1 MFDSIRSH
9 RRWLMFFMLVLIF
22 PSFVFFGIQGYNSFI
37 EQEGALATVDG
48 ISITQRDFENAQRER
63 VERLRQQFGTDFD
76 PKVLDTQEG
85 RASILEGLVIDRA
98 LTREVEKG
106 NLIVTNDRLRE
117 VIAGIPAFQEDNKF
131 SIERYRAYVTAQGM
145 SEPQFEERVRA
156 DLRKQML
163 VQAVLE
169 SAIVPVQ
176 VAERIDRVLLE
187 TREVRVLPI
196 RADAYL
202 AKVAVTD
209 AQVAEFYEKNRK
221 DFETPENVK
230 VDYLVLSAVAMAGAA
245 PVAEAD
251 VKAYYEQN
259 KGRYGVEEQRRA
271 SHILITPDGGDKA
284 AARKKAEGIL
294 ATLKATPN
302 DFQKIAREQ
311 SKDPGSAA
319 QGGDLGLFGKGM
331 MVKPFEDAAFTLKV
345 GETSEIVES
354 DFGFHIIR
362 VTEIKPA
369 QAKPLEEVRAEIEK
383 ELRTQQ
389 AQKRF
394 AEAAEQFTNLVYE
407 QADSLQP
414 AADKLGLKIAT
425 QDNLTRAGIPA
436 AKDQL
441 QVFTPRVIEALF
453 SDDSLKNRRNTQA
466 IEIAANTLV
475 AARVVDHRPA
485 AVRPLE
491 EVKAAIRQRLERQ
504 EAAVLAR
511 KAGEERIAELL
522 KQPSDAGFSPAMT
535 VSRRSPQG
543 MPPKLLNE
551 VLRTPSDK
559 LPTFVGAEVEGA
571 GFLIAHVLSAKEGT
585 AQEPAQRDAER
596 RALARQAAAA
606 DEIAYAEGLR
616 ARHKAKVLKPEFQR
630 EAAKAGPAE
639 AKTDAK

>member
-48 ISITQRDFENAQRER
+48 TSITQRDFELAQRDR
-63 VERLRQQFGTDFD
+63 VERLRQQFGADFD

-85 RASILEGLVIDRA
+85 RASILDGLVIDRA

-106 NLIVTNDRLRE
+106 NLVVTNDRLRD
-117 VIAGIPAFQEDNKF
+117 VIAGIPAFQEDGKF

-145 SEPQFEERVRA
+145 TEPQFEERVRA

-169 SAIVPVQ
+169 SAIVPAQ

-202 AKVAVTD
+202 AKVTVTD

-230 VDYLVLSAVAMAGAA
+230 VEYLVLSAVAIAGAA
-245 PVAEAD
+245 PVADAD

-271 SHILITPDGGDKA
+271 SHILITPDGGDKS
-284 AARKKAEGIL
+284 AARKKAEGVL
-294 ATLKATPN
+294 AALKAAPN
-302 DFQKIAREQ
+302 DFAKLAREQ

-319 QGGDLGLFGKGM
+319 QGGDLGFFGKGM

-345 GETSEIVES
+345 GETSEIIES

-369 QAKPLEEVRAEIEK
+369 QAKPLDEVRPEIEK

-425 QDNLTRAGIPA
+425 QDNLTRAGMPA
-436 AKDQL
+436 AKDQP

-453 SDDSLKNRRNTQA
+453 SEDSLKNRRNTQA

-485 AVRPLE
+485 AVRPLD

-504 EAAVLAR
+504 DAAVLAR
-511 KAGEERIAELL
+511 KAGEERIVELT
-522 KQPSDAGFSPAMT
+522 KQPTDAGFSPVLT
-535 VSRRSPQG
+535 VSRRAPQG
-543 MPPKLLNE
+543 LPPKLLNE
-551 VLRTPSDK
+551 VLRTQADK
-559 LPTFVGAEVEGA
+559 LPSFVGAEVEGS
-571 GFLIAHVLSAKEGT
+571 GFLIAHVLSAKEGA

-596 RALARQAAAA
+596 RALARQSAAA

-630 EAAKAGPAE
+630 EAVKAAASEAKAE
-639 AKTDAK
+639 TK